1 MRTLNT
7 STTKQLNNLIEFRQ
21 TVYDQI
27 LTGSRDIQ
35 FELTDALLMGEA
47 IGCFAELSLRP
58 LFRRGWSSAYR
69 AIAEGKQA
77 ARWLRHSF
85 VQQVP
90 RTGIQVYALDT
101 TMWAHPKAKTLSG
114 MVYGPS
120 PTKALPKYSI
130 VQGHQYSMLTWTP
143 EVGRSWSLT
152 ISNERVE
159 PEQNVIEVGLKQV
172 ETLCLARF
180 DPLQRLLDV
189 IVADGHYGNHHFFG
203 GLKGL
208 ACAGLARLR
217 RDRVLYGP
225 PPAYGGRGRP
235 AVHGHRFAFK
245 EADSWPEPD
254 EMIELDHP
262 RWGQVRLR
270 RWHNFHAQQDATT
283 RFDVILAEVHRERDN
298 PPAPLWL
305 GYVPGHTDHPV
316 EVVWSWFDYRWPIE
330 PSIRFRKQ
338 KLHWTLPRFQDSHAC
353 DRWTNLVDLAFWQLF
368 LARHLVQDQ
377 PLPWHKAQKA
387 LTPSRVLRAISTLFT
402 QIGTPTRPP
411 QTRGKSPG
419 WPTGRPRTRPKRY
432 KPTKRGKKTVKFA

>member
-21 TVYDQI
+21 TAYDQI

-143 EVGRSWSLT
+143 EAGRSWSLT

-180 DPLQRLLDV
+180 DPIRCNDCWMLL
-189 IVADGHYGNHHFFG
+189 
-203 GLKGL
+203 
-208 ACAGLARLR
+208 
-217 RDRVLYGP
+217 
-225 PPAYGGRGRP
+225 
-235 AVHGHRFAFK
+235 
-245 EADSWPEPD
+245 
-254 EMIELDHP
+254 
-262 RWGQVRLR
+262 
-270 RWHNFHAQQDATT
+270 
-283 RFDVILAEVHRERDN
+283 
-298 PPAPLWL
+298 
-305 GYVPGHTDHPV
+305 
-316 EVVWSWFDYRWPIE
+316 
-330 PSIRFRKQ
+330 
-338 KLHWTLPRFQDSHAC
+338 LPMGTMAII
-353 DRWTNLVDLAFWQLF
+353 TF
-368 LARHLVQDQ
+368 LAD
-377 PLPWHKAQKA
+377 
-387 LTPSRVLRAISTLFT
+387 
-402 QIGTPTRPP
+402 
-411 QTRGKSPG
+411 
-419 WPTGRPRTRPKRY
+419 
-432 KPTKRGKKTVKFA
+432 

>member
-21 TVYDQI
+21 TAYDQI

-69 AIAEGKQA
+69 AIEEGKQA

-143 EVGRSWSLT
+143 EAGRSWSLT

-180 DPLQRLLDV
+180 DPLPRLLDV

-270 RWHNFHAQQDATT
+270 QWHNFHAQQDATT
-283 RFDVILAEVHRERDN
+283 RFDVILAEVHRERDK

-305 GYVPGHTDHPV
+305 GYVPGHTDHPL

-338 KLHWTLPRFQDSHAC
+338 NLHWTLPRFQDSHAC

-387 LTPSRVLRAISTLFT
+387 LTPSRVLRTISTLFT
-402 QIGTPTRPP
+402 QIGTPTQPP

-432 KPTKRGKKTVKFA
+432 KPTKRGKKTAKSA